1 MKERLLDVEAL
12 PSEHYDTGA
21 ELVPT
26 VLQLCP
32 CGERMQREI
41 VYQDALVRHGGYGGT
56 QRIETDVC
64 PQCGRTRS
72 VAVATE
78 RPPR

>member
-1 MKERLLDVEAL
+1 MRERLLEVEAL
-12 PSEHYDTGA
+12 TREHYDTGM

-26 VLQLCP
+26 VLQRCP
-32 CGERMQREI
+32 CGERMEREVI
-41 VYQDALVRHGGYGGT
+41 RQDALLRHGGYGGT

-64 PQCGRTRS
+64 PQCGTTRP